1 MIRSY
6 IFSGAG
12 GAADEKGI
20 RRNVSAWRGHR
31 VRLAAVLLAIGAC
44 TTLPRAPAGPMTPH
58 LVVPGLE
65 HDLRVNDLFYR
76 AEIPFRYTN
85 QTGDTLVFAVCNP
98 PRPPVLEW
106 WDGTRWR
113 EAFQHIELDCLSSPF
128 VIPPGTVIHDTL
140 NLRVSRDS
148 LAPNGHRAGSYWLA
162 SRDGGEYRLVW
173 PLRTQG
179 SLAERAAYR
188 GGPLRPESERVS
200 NTFRLRPRREAA
212 PQN

>member
-1 MIRSY
+1 
-6 IFSGAG
+6 
-12 GAADEKGI
+12 
-20 RRNVSAWRGHR
+20 
-31 VRLAAVLLAIGAC
+31 VRLAALLLVIGAC
-44 TTLPRAPAGPMTPH
+44 ASLPRAPAGPATPH
-58 LVVPGLE
+58 FVVPGLE
-65 HDLRVNDLFYR
+65 HELRVNDVFYR

-85 QTGDTLVFAVCNP
+85 QTGDTLVIAVCNP
-98 PRPPVLEW
+98 PDPPVLEW

-113 EAFQHIELDCLSSPF
+113 EAFPHITRDCLSSPF

-140 NLRVSRDS
+140 HVRVSVDS
-148 LAPNGHRAGSYWLA
+148 LAPDGHKVSPSWLA
-162 SRDGGEYRLVW
+162 SRGDGEYRLVW

-212 PQN
+212 P